1 MKKILLFR
9 TVDQMQSTSL
19 RWRREGVRIGLVP
32 TMGAL
37 HEGHLS
43 LIDLVRPHCDRLVVS
58 VFVNPTQFGPTED
71 FDRYPRDLDRDT
83 TLLQKRGAD
92 AVFAPEVSE
101 IYPAGHATYVEVEGL
116 SSVYEGAIRP
126 GHFRGVCTIVA
137 KLYNI
142 VLPDVAAFGQK
153 DAQQA
158 SVLRQLTRDLH
169 LPIEFIVGPTVREAD
184 GLAMSS
190 RNSYLTADERPKAT
204 VLFRALKAAEACIR
218 AGERRGDTVRE
229 AMRRVIDQVPE
240 FKPDYSDI
248 VWPESFEQV
257 DEVRGDVLAI
267 VAGRI
272 GSVRLIDNLPVTA

>member
-1 MKKILLFR
+1 MNEILLFR

-71 FDRYPRDLDRDT
+71 FDRYPRDLDRDM
-83 TLLQKRGAD
+83 TLLADRGTD
-92 AVFAPEVSE
+92 AIFAPEAREV
-101 IYPAGHATYVEVEGL
+101 YPAGHATFVEVEGL

-142 VLPDVAAFGQK
+142 ILPDVAAFGQK

-158 SVLRQLTRDLH
+158 AVLRKLTRDLH
-169 LPIEFIVGPTVREAD
+169 LPIQFLVGPTVREAD

-190 RNSYLTADERPKAT
+190 RNSYLKADERPKAT
-204 VLFRALKAAEACIR
+204 VLFRALKAGEASIR
-218 AGERRGDTVRE
+218 AGERQGDKVRE
-229 AMRRVIDQVPE
+229 AMRKVIDQVPE

-272 GSVRLIDNLPVTA
+272 GSVRLIDNLTVTV